1 MLLFRLSAPQ
11 QLQLLKF
18 NYTDSVLT
26 NTFAKHF
33 PEVSQKG
40 WEKNQKASNDKRVAI
55 GKMLP

>member
-40 WEKNQKASNDKRVAI
+40 WEKKSESLQ
-55 GKMLP
+55 